1 MTSPNSVSQ
10 TTLNAQQAIGN
21 ESLCDLNS
29 FNHSAQLDSIKDLDR
44 EQRDRR
50 TLVARRVE
58 IRGFL
63 QNLEVN
69 DHAEGPAAKRINLSR
84 NGKPAHEVLILHSSK
99 KKQLAL
105 PNTDFNA
112 IMAEAMAFIRTLG
125 GEIDPEWNWHSWSNY
140 RGRIEVA
147 SEFQAEMVTA
157 MFNSLEV
164 AGVPAFR
171 MWRAK
176 EIVELTSVKLKLDG
190 GHLYTVP
197 VDEIIQGLLT
207 KHGVRGTYSDP
218 KNITDMD
225 KNHVVYFMADPTMR
239 SGLGKF
245 QKGSG
250 KFFLNLWGMDRELY
264 MARDPLV
271 VAAEEAA
278 VMRVR
283 VETALAKA
291 IAASDRLA
299 LVPAELAV
307 VTTGGE
313 EEEQQGKLRE
323 NTQEN
328 NTARNSMNHL
338 ILGPPVNQ
346 AMGEFMRN
354 FQRVQREHKE
364 RREGE
369 QQQRQQ
375 QQEQQQQ
382 QQQPPAGLADYHDW
396 EAVNLPRSGTTTPAA
411 ATAAAAATA
420 NNNKQQQQHQGKATF
435 SIINYLTDKQTTYPP
450 GVVKERIASIED
462 QAASPPHGVDPLT
475 LVGGLPQHD
484 SSFSSTSSAVSIIIR
499 KQKPKPNTSTG
510 SVEVDGLE
518 LKLGDAD
525 METNKEEDAD
535 LYEQAKDNSDM
546 DDGGDT
552 T

>member
-1 MTSPNSVSQ
+1 
-10 TTLNAQQAIGN
+10 
-21 ESLCDLNS
+21 
-29 FNHSAQLDSIKDLDR
+29 
-44 EQRDRR
+44 
-50 TLVARRVE
+50 
-58 IRGFL
+58 
-63 QNLEVN
+63 
-69 DHAEGPAAKRINLSR
+69 
-84 NGKPAHEVLILHSSK
+84 
-99 KKQLAL
+99 
-105 PNTDFNA
+105 
-112 IMAEAMAFIRTLG
+112 
-125 GEIDPEWNWHSWSNY
+125 
-140 RGRIEVA
+140 VA

-171 MWRAK
+171 MWRAS
-176 EIVELTSVKLKLDG
+176 EIVELTSVKIKLDA

-218 KNITDMD
+218 KNITDYVSS
-225 KNHVVYFMADPTMR
+225 HVVYFMADPTMR

-313 EEEQQGKLRE
+313 EDKQQGNLKK

-328 NTARNSMNHL
+328 NTACNSVNHL
-338 ILGPPVNQ
+338 ILGPPVNK

-364 RREGE
+364 QREGE
-369 QQQRQQ
+369 QQRQQQ
-375 QQEQQQQ
+375 QQEQQQ
-382 QQQPPAGLADYHDW
+382 PPARLADYHDW
-396 EAVNLPRSGTTTPAA
+396 AAANLPKSGTTTPAA
-411 ATAAAAATA
+411 AAAATA
-420 NNNKQQQQHQGKATF
+420 TASNNEQQQQQQHQGKATF
-435 SIINYLTDKQTTYPP
+435 SIISYLTDKRTTYPP

-475 LVGGLPQHD
+475 LVGGLPKHD
-484 SSFSSTSSAVSIIIR
+484 SSFSSTSSNVSVVLR
-499 KQKPKPNTSTG
+499 KRKPKSNTSTG

-518 LKLGDAD
+518 LKLGDAE
-525 METNKEEDAD
+525 METNREEDAD
-535 LYEQAKDNSDM
+535 LYEQARNNSDM